1 MRTCLSFISLK
12 FPTLVAPFLSL
23 LAISL
28 IWSWGRIAG
37 CGHGSNDP
45 LLLVHINFEL
55 YRCRFSLR
63 KSMRLS
69 TQTHH
74 ITLFDTMILEKPS
87 NLIFGSSWQNILLFL
102 FIPNIPTVSQIMSE
116 RFTPHCS
123 FPSLFETSSN
133 VPGALPSRSACSGD
147 AMVSQPEKVDK
158 FVVNYNNLTG
168 LGIAC
173 PTSFDFRSLW
183 RPWYGHYRMFYED
196 SQIVLPFHN
205 NQTMERCT
213 TSTWHVA
220 NGTPFIFTTP
230 WRPMTN
236 LTPTPSIATL

>member
-1 MRTCLSFISLK
+1 MVSMGLLVLWDWFIPGNAWEMRTCLSFISLK

-55 YRCRFSLR
+55 YRCQFSLR

-69 TQTHH
+69 THESAH
-74 ITLFDTMILEKPS
+74 ITSPCLTPWYWKPS
-87 NLIFGSSWQNILLFL
+87 NLIFGSSWQNILL
-102 FIPNIPTVSQIMSE
+102 IPNIPTVSQIMSQ

-133 VPGALPSRSACSGD
+133 VPVALPSRSACSGD

-183 RPWYGHYRMFYED
+183 RPWYDHYRMFND
-196 SQIVLPFHN
+196 N
-205 NQTMERCT
+205 NQEMERLLARHEKLEC
-213 TSTWHVA
+213 
-220 NGTPFIFTTP
+220 
-230 WRPMTN
+230 
-236 LTPTPSIATL
+236 